1 MTKDEM
7 RIALLEST
15 VDTIATL
22 GFAGATTKAIAS
34 KQSINEAYIY
44 RLFGGKEK
52 LFAAAFEMLDQEL
65 ISAIRPLNRELVK
78 QCGVS
83 EALREVFDRV
93 WRFTLENR
101 DRCIAY
107 VRYYFSPYF
116 MTHSHKSHMA
126 TYRPII
132 AALQPFFR
140 DGADVTSLAHHVLS
154 SLLDF
159 AVRVHNGDI
168 KDTPDTSMHVFR
180 VLFYVFRPYLLETEF

>member
-7 RIALLEST
+7 RLALLEST
-15 VDTIATL
+15 VDAIATL
-22 GFAGATTKAIAS
+22 GFSGATTKVIAS
-34 KQSINEAYIY
+34 RPKINEAYIY

-52 LFAAAFEMLDQEL
+52 LFAATFEMLDEEL
-65 ISAIRPLNRELVK
+65 ISSIRPLNRDLIE
-78 QCGVS
+78 QSGVS
-83 EALREVFDRV
+83 AALREVFDRV
-93 WRFTLENR
+93 WRFVLAR
-101 DRCIAY
+101 PDRCIAY

-116 MTHSHKSHMA
+116 MTFSHKSHMA
-126 TYRPII
+126 AYRPII

-168 KDTPDTSMHVFR
+168 SDTPDTSMHVFR
-180 VLFYVFRPYLLETEF
+180 VLFYVFHPYLRETQF